1 MYDLDAVRRSLPVL
15 QQATYINCGTLG
27 LTAEPVLAALHDAL
41 DRDERGGHWAI
52 GKLAQEVTTA
62 RQRVAAFMGCSPD
75 ELTFTRNATDGVNYV
90 AGSLTWN
97 PGDEILIS
105 DQEHP
110 AMLYPWFYQ
119 QQRRGLRVVLFHV
132 DVDPALTLQNVER
145 LITPRT
151 RLIGASHVTCP
162 TGTRLP
168 VTEMCSL
175 ARSRGLLS
183 LIDGAQALAHIPV
196 NVKDIGADFYVGNGH
211 KWLCAPKGT
220 GFLYIRR
227 ELIADMWPPYVG
239 GAASFSLEKGLEL
252 LPTAARFEYGS
263 QNLATYAA
271 IPAALD
277 WLEGLGWQAI
287 ANHMCEMRTY
297 LREQL
302 ARIPGIV
309 MHSPEPWQHAS
320 ALTSFTLPGHDARA
334 TANRLM
340 TEHNIV
346 TRPVPEI
353 NALRIS
359 TAYFNMQQDIDR
371 FLAAL

>member
-1 MYDLDAVRRSLPVL
+1 MYDLDMVRRSLPVL
-15 QQATYINCGTLG
+15 QEATYINCGTLG
-27 LTAEPVLAALHDAL
+27 LTPEPVLAVLHDAL

-52 GKLAQEVTTA
+52 PKLGQEVVAA

-75 ELTFTRNATDGVNYV
+75 ELTLTRNATDGVNYV
-90 AGSLTWN
+90 AGSLAWN

-119 QQRRGLRVVLFHV
+119 QQRRGLHVVLFHV
-132 DVDPALTLQNVER
+132 DIDPQITVQNVER

-151 RLIGASHVTCP
+151 RLIGASHITCP

-168 VTEMCSL
+168 VKEICAL
-175 ARSRGLLS
+175 AASRGILS
-183 LIDGAQALAHIPV
+183 LIDGAQALAHISV

-211 KWLCAPKGT
+211 KWMCAPKGT

-227 ELIADMWPPYVG
+227 ELIAGMWPPYVG

-263 QNLATYAA
+263 QNLAAYAA

-277 WLEGLGWQAI
+277 WLESLGWQ
-287 ANHMCEMRTY
+287 NMETHMRELRAY
-297 LREQL
+297 LRQQL
-302 ARIPGIV
+302 ERIPGIV
-309 MHSPEPWQHAS
+309 IHSPAAWEHAS
-320 ALTSFTLPGHDARA
+320 ALTSFTLPGMDARA
-334 TANRLM
+334 TFDRLM
-340 TEHNIV
+340 TEHKIV
-346 TRPVPEI
+346 TRPVPEM
-353 NALRIS
+353 NALRVS
-359 TAYFNMQQDIDR
+359 TAYFNAPQDIDR
-371 FLAAL
+371 LMAAL